1 MPVARWTEFDDLV
14 ATVRQQAGTGAR
26 AAGHVLMDLMDQTGR
41 EAPRA
46 AWLDFERDKARRLL
60 RASRAA

>member
-1 MPVARWTEFDDLV
+1 MPVERWVELDDLV
-14 ATVRQQAGTGAR
+14 GAARPEAGTGAR
-26 AAGHVLMDLMDQTGR
+26 AAGAVLMDLLAAGR

-46 AWLDFERDKARRLL
+46 DWLDFERDKARRLL